1 MLESFEEYV
10 AAELAGLMRYATVL
24 VGDPHLAQDIVQEV
38 LIRARPRWSDLRRPQ
53 TYLRKMIVNEHASW
67 RRLRRNQD
75 CVSVSDQSID
85 DRTAPVDDPSIAY
98 VERDAMMQRLNRLP
112 RKQRA
117 ALVLRYYEDRTD
129 EEIAE
134 ILDCRPATVR
144 SQIARA
150 LAALRTADSTEAT
163 DTGAFTWRAAL

>member
-75 CVSVSDQSID
+75 LVSVSDQSID